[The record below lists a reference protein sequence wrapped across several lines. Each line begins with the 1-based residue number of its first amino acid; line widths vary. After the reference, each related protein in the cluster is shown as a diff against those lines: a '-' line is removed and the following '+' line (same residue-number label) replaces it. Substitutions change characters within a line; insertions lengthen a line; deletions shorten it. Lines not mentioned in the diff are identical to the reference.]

1 MEPATQAEHVCT
13 EPTDPRIRR
22 TRQMLQDALLNLL
35 NRKHFSDISISDIA
49 AQAGV
54 NRATFYLHYPDKNA
68 LLQAMTEVRFRELLD
83 RRGVVFSCEGVLRSL
98 ALGVCDFLSQTGG
111 CPEQLAS
118 MPLETSI
125 IPVVEGMIL
134 HGFRVHQAPPETPTA
149 LIAATVA
156 WAIFGAAKQW
166 IQTPDRP
173 PAEEVATTIE
183 TLVKPIFSAI
193 QAAQ

>member
-1 MEPATQAEHVCT
+1 METATQAASCSN

-22 TRQMLQDALLNLL
+22 TRQMLQGALVNLL
-35 NRKHFSDISISDIA
+35 NKKHFNDISISDIA

-68 LLQAMTEVRFRELLD
+68 LLQAMTDARFRELLD
-83 RRGVVFSCEGVLRSL
+83 QRGVDFSCEGVLRSL
-98 ALGVCDFLSQTGG
+98 ALGVCDFLSQTSG

-134 HGFRVHQAPPETPTA
+134 HGFQKHQVPQETPTA
-149 LIAATVA
+149 LIAATIA
-156 WAIFGAAKQW
+156 WGIFGAAKQW
-166 IQTPDRP
+166 MQTPDRQ

-183 TLVKPIFSAI
+183 ALVKPIFSAI
-193 QAAQ
+193 PHAE

>member
-1 MEPATQAEHVCT
+1 MEPATQAAPCSNQ
-13 EPTDPRIRR
+13 PTDPRIRR
-22 TRQMLQDALLNLL
+22 TRQMLQGALVNLL
-35 NRKHFSDISISDIA
+35 TRKHFNDISISDIA

-54 NRATFYLHYPDKNA
+54 NRATFYLHYTDKHA
-68 LLQAMTEVRFRELLD
+68 LLQAMTESRFRELLD
-83 RRGVVFSCEGVLRSL
+83 RRGVVFSCEGVFRSL

-134 HGFRVHQAPPETPTA
+134 HGFQEHPVPPETPTT

-166 IQTPDRP
+166 IQTPNRP
-173 PAEEVATTIE
+173 PAEEVAATIE
-183 TLVKPIFSAI
+183 TLVKPIFPVIPEAH
-193 QAAQ
+193 

>member
-1 MEPATQAEHVCT
+1 MEPATQAAPCCN
-13 EPTDPRIRR
+13 EPTDPRVRR
-22 TRQMLQDALLNLL
+22 TRQMLQGALANLL
-35 NRKHFSDISISDIA
+35 NRKHFNDISISDIA

-68 LLQAMTEVRFRELLD
+68 LLQAMTEARFRELLD
-83 RRGVVFSCEGVLRSL
+83 RRGVVFSCDGVIRSL
-98 ALGVCDFLSQTGG
+98 ALGVCDFLSQTSG

-134 HGFRVHQAPPETPTA
+134 HGFQEHQVPPETPTA

-166 IQTPDRP
+166 MQTPDRQ

-183 TLVKPIFSAI
+183 ALVKPIFSALHT
-193 QAAQ
+193 AP